1 MLNIQS
7 PWLTPTEAAQ
17 YLKTSRNFLDRD
29 RIERRH
35 QIPFF
40 RLGRHIR
47 YRQADLDA
55 LVERSL
61 VEGGKQ

>member
-1 MLNIQS
+1 MMNTIQS

-29 RIERRH
+29 RLERRH

-47 YRQADLDA
+47 YRQSDLDNF
-55 LVERSL
+55 VESTVSGR
-61 VEGGKQ
+61 